1 MCDSPNPR
9 PKQMS
14 KSEVKEELEK
24 ARKQL
29 EAKLEHAKETLEFKV
44 GQKTV
49 PIRMSNGDEYQ
60 GVYLGQD
67 DEWVY
72 MEDTICY
79 NKTVHLERH
88 KYCRLF
94 KNNICAQIYEE
105 HKK

>member
-1 MCDSPNPR
+1 MCDAPNPI
-9 PKQMS
+9 PKKMS
-14 KSEVKEELEK
+14 GLEVKEELEK

-44 GQKTV
+44 GKKV
-49 PIRMSNGDEYQ
+49 PIRMSNGETYE
-60 GVYLGQD
+60 GTFLGED
-67 DEWVY
+67 NEWVY